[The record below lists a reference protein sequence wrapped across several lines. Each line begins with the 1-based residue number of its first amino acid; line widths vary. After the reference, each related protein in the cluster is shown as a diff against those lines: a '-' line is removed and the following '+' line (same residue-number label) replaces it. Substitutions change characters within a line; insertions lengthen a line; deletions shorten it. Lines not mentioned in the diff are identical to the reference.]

1 MSKLDPEGDASRKL
15 VEEFYVFTSW
25 LPFCVPL
32 CYIGYKDPLVPS
44 KVCRLASA
52 RNRQKIRGPKK
63 SGRSVGESLPRRMLQ
78 QDPPGQI
85 KNDENNSWSTIVA
98 GEKDY

>member
-1 MSKLDPEGDASRKL
+1 MAFG
-15 VEEFYVFTSW
+15 FFHQ
-25 LPFCVPL
+25 
-32 CYIGYKDPLVPS
+32 VPS